1 MCRSPTRPR
10 TSTDFSESLSLHHQ
24 IPDGRR
30 IWRMSLIIFRKTA
43 TASCASCFSLSLFLS
58 FYACAYARVSERGAS
73 SRETRSSGNLVL
85 SFLSSPMVVHRLLIR
100 FIFNSAERKAIV
112 RGHDSSWDAWKQLG
126 HQRWFLCIHEN
137 GAGKRERKEKKR
149 EEGGMSR

>member
-1 MCRSPTRPR
+1 
-10 TSTDFSESLSLHHQ
+10 
-24 IPDGRR
+24 
-30 IWRMSLIIFRKTA
+30 MSIAHA
-43 TASCASCFSLSLFLS
+43 TADEHRFLRVSLAAPPDPRWAEDMTNELNYIPQNRDGILRELLLSFSLS

-112 RGHDSSWDAWKQLG
+112 RGHDSS
-126 HQRWFLCIHEN
+126 
-137 GAGKRERKEKKR
+137 
-149 EEGGMSR
+149 